1 MGEVSRTPIESQYQ
15 VEGSSMRIIVALAAI
30 ATSLALGGCFHHTQQ
45 IYTAELPP
53 APVTTP
59 IK

>member
-1 MGEVSRTPIESQYQ
+1 
-15 VEGSSMRIIVALAAI
+15 MRNIVALAAI
-30 ATSLALGGCFHHTQQ
+30 AISLALGGCFHHTQQ

-53 APVTTP
+53 EPVTS

>member
-1 MGEVSRTPIESQYQ
+1 
-15 VEGSSMRIIVALAAI
+15 MRIIFAIAAI
-30 ATSLALGGCFHHTQQ
+30 AASLALGGCFHHTQQ

-53 APVTTP
+53 EPIVTD

>member
-1 MGEVSRTPIESQYQ
+1 
-15 VEGSSMRIIVALAAI
+15 MRIIVALAAI
-30 ATSLALGGCFHHTQQ
+30 AISLALGGCFHHTQQ

-53 APVTTP
+53 EPVTS

>member
-1 MGEVSRTPIESQYQ
+1 MRT
-15 VEGSSMRIIVALAAI
+15 IVALAAI
-30 ATSLALGGCFHHTQQ
+30 AASLALGGCFHHTQQ